1 MNLYSGPIQ
10 GITDFHFR
18 NLHAKFFGGIDKYF
32 LPYIRIDKG
41 EVNRR
46 KLKDCLPENNND
58 IPLVAQVMA
67 NSTETLVHL
76 SNLLIDMGYAE
87 INWNLGCPYPMVTNR
102 KMGAG
107 LLAQP
112 QEVIDIL
119 EQSLPKIK
127 ADFSIKLRSGLLN
140 ESEGEVLLRKMNQ
153 FDLSEV
159 IVHPRLASQLYKG
172 VANKSFFQ
180 QIISSVRHP
189 LCYNGD
195 IDSLEA
201 FQLAE
206 KQLEPTQNWMVG
218 RGLIQNPFLA
228 LEIKKGKRLSTEERL
243 SVFSGFHAELASHC
257 LQSLEGDTQFLRK
270 MTSYWEYF
278 AAMFDNPHKIF
289 KRIKKAKNRNKFWD
303 AVQHNL
309 GEGVL

>member
-18 NLHAKFFGGIDKYF
+18 NLHAKYFGGIDKYF

-46 KLKDCLPENNND
+46 KLKDCLPENNSD

-67 NSTETLVHL
+67 NSTDSLVYL
-76 SNLLIDMGYAE
+76 SNLLIDMGYKE

-112 QEVIDIL
+112 QEVINIL

-127 ADFSIKLRSGLLN
+127 ADFSIKLRSGLLTEN
-140 ESEGEVLLRKMNQ
+140 EGEALLRNINQ
-153 FDLSEV
+153 FNLSEV

-172 VANKSFFQ
+172 VANKDFFL
-180 QIISSVRHP
+180 QIIPSVQHP

-195 IDSLEA
+195 IDSLET

-206 KQLEPTQNWMVG
+206 QELAPTHNWMIG

-228 LEIKKGKRLSTEERL
+228 KEIKEGEPLRVDERL
-243 SVFSGFHAELASHC
+243 SIFSDFHAELASLC

-270 MTSYWEYF
+270 MTGYWEYF
-278 AAMFDNPHKIF
+278 AIMFNNPHKAF
-289 KRIKKAKNRNKFWD
+289 KRIKKAKNRNKFWE
-303 AVQHNL
+303 AVQCNL
-309 GEGVL
+309 EEGV